1 MTFSNSIIVFAD
13 LLNPEQSFEELK
25 SALTFARL
33 SQARIYLSFVTN
45 KAVENPASALEQLAQ
60 DKRLDADIEI
70 KTHCFKSNSYKDV
83 MAFAEEI
90 NCTLIVVQNTIF
102 NALDNGHKLARKAP
116 CPVLILKSKSVVSFK
131 TIILPLDLTKES
143 REKVTNA
150 VTFAKHFGSVVKVL
164 AVRLNDELIFEN
176 KLISYTHQVKSFIKE
191 KGIDSTIKT
200 LAGEDIAKLV
210 IDYCTLKEG
219 DLIMIVNTP
228 DLSITE
234 MFKGTTAQKI
244 IDQSEIPVLSIP
256 PLKRKD
262 TSVSTTPY

>member
-13 LLNPEQSFEELK
+13 LLQPEQSLEELK

-33 SQARIYLSFVTN
+33 SQAKIYLSFIPN
-45 KAVENPASALEQLAQ
+45 NAVDNAEAMLQKLAQEASANS
-60 DKRLDADIEI
+60 EI
-70 KTHCFKSNSYKDV
+70 VITHKIFKSNNYKDIV
-83 MAFAEEI
+83 SFGDDI
-90 NCTLIVVQNTIF
+90 NATLIVIQYKVLIT
-102 NALDNGHKLARKAP
+102 LDGGHKLARKAS
-116 CPVLILKSKSVVSFK
+116 CPVLILKTKALVNIK

-150 VTFAKHFGSVVKVL
+150 VTFAKHFGAVVKVL
-164 AVRLNDELIFEN
+164 AVRLNEELMYEN
-176 KLISYTHQVKSFIKE
+176 KLISYTHQVKNFIKE
-191 KGIDSTIKT
+191 KGIDSTIRT
-200 LAGEDIAKLV
+200 LAGDDIAKLV

-219 DLIMIVNTP
+219 DLIMIVNSP

-256 PLKRKD
+256 PLRRKD

>member
-13 LLNPEQSFEELK
+13 LLQPQQSLEELK

-33 SQARIYLSFVTN
+33 SQAKIYLSFIAN
-45 KAVENPASALEQLAQ
+45 KEVANPTAALEQLCK
-60 DKRLDADIEI
+60 DGKIDADIEI
-70 KTHCFKSNSYKDV
+70 QPHYFKSNSYKDIV
-83 MAFAEEI
+83 AFAEEI
-90 NCTLIVVQNTIF
+90 NCTLIVIQNKIF
-102 NALDNGHKLARKAP
+102 NALDGGQKLARKAP
-116 CPVLILKSKSVVSFK
+116 CPVLILKSKAVVNFK

-150 VTFAKHFGSVVKVL
+150 VTFAKHFGSIVKVL
-164 AVRLNDELIFEN
+164 AVRLNDELMYEN
-176 KLISYTHQVKSFIKE
+176 KLISYTHQVKNFIKE

-200 LAGEDIAKLV
+200 LAGDDIAKLV

-219 DLIMIVNTP
+219 DLIMIVNSP

-244 IDQSEIPVLSIP
+244 IEQSEIPILSVP
-256 PLKRKD
+256 PTKRKD

>member
-1 MTFSNSIIVFAD
+1 MTFSNSILVFAD
-13 LLNPEQSFEELK
+13 LLQPVKSLEELK

-33 SQARIYLSFVTN
+33 SQAKIYLSFIQN
-45 KAVENPASALEQLAQ
+45 KEIDNPEAALGKLA
-60 DKRLDADIEI
+60 LDAKFDSDIEI
-70 KTHCFKSNSYKDV
+70 VPKIFKNNNYKDIIS
-83 MAFAEEI
+83 FAEEI
-90 NCTLIVVQNTIF
+90 NCTLIVIQHTVF
-102 NALDNGHKLARKAP
+102 NILEGGHKLARKAP
-116 CPVLILKSKSVVSFK
+116 CPVLILKSKAIVNFK

-150 VTFAKHFGSVVKVL
+150 VTFAKHFGAVVKVL
-164 AVRLNDELIFEN
+164 AVRLNDELMYEN

-200 LAGEDIAKLV
+200 LAGDDIAKLV
-210 IDYCTLKEG
+210 IDYCSLKEG
-219 DLIMIVNTP
+219 DLIMIINSP
-228 DLSITE
+228 DLSISE